1 MTDQLSHQPKSV
13 VSRPQGAALLSAMV
27 LLGLVATLTV
37 GIAWVGYSAIS
48 RIENQRDAGQA
59 ELLAHALID
68 YGRWMLIAD
77 SRASAGA
84 SSLYDHPSEPWAQFV
99 PETRITALFPDLLSA
114 EDQARADQTVISGG
128 LTDEQGRFNLESLLV
143 ARGGS
148 GEPAEAQFRRL
159 LRLQGIS
166 PDDVNR
172 ISDAIQEFLK
182 RTAIDPAGH
191 RRLHQGSGELAWVG
205 LQRDLIPSLALNG
218 GQRAALL
225 AQLTILPG
233 QTALNVNTANLVT
246 LQAVLGDE
254 SGEVSRRIVSIRD
267 RFPLR
272 TTSEI
277 AALLA
282 PGQVIP
288 NGQLDTKS
296 LYFRASG
303 SVRFGR
309 SERAFIALLQREPS
323 RVRTLEITEPW

>member
-1 MTDQLSHQPKSV
+1 MMNRLLHQPKFV
-13 VSRPQGAALLSAMV
+13 VSRPHGAALLSAMV

-37 GIAWVGYSAIS
+37 GISWVGYSAIS
-48 RIENQRDAGQA
+48 RLENQRDAGQA

-99 PETRITALFPDLLSA
+99 PETRVTALFPDLLSA

-128 LTDEQGRFNLESLLV
+128 LTDEQGRFNLESLLA
-143 ARGGS
+143 ARES
-148 GEPAEAQFRRL
+148 GESAEAQFRRL
-159 LRLQGIS
+159 LRLQGIL
-166 PDDVNR
+166 PDEANR
-172 ISDAIQEFLK
+172 ISDAVQEFLK

-205 LQRDLIPSLALNG
+205 LQRDLIPSLALNE

-225 AQLTILPG
+225 GQLTILPG

-254 SGEVSRRIVSIRD
+254 SGEVSRRIVAMRD
-267 RFPLR
+267 RLPLR